1 MRTYLVDQDKNE
13 VVIDLTKTIKR
24 GSDLVEFHFQ
34 AVEENKV
41 VDESIVFIR
50 KLAGSFFYS
59 EDQKRWQKLA
69 RQKLPKKFLN
79 VDRIFG
85 VYRGYKPSGLT
96 DGAEGE
102 LKTAMPGKV
111 IKINVNEGDDVK
123 QGDTLLILEAMKMEN
138 EIKASMD
145 GKIKSILVE
154 EGQALESGV
163 LMIEIE

>member
-13 VVIDLTKTIKR
+13 VIIDLTKTIKR
-24 GSDLVEFHFQ
+24 GSNLVEFHFQ
-34 AVEENKV
+34 AVEDNNV
-41 VDESIVFIR
+41 VDKSIVYIR

-59 EDQKRWQKLA
+59 EDQKSWRKLA
-69 RQKLPKKFLN
+69 KQKLPKKFLN

-111 IKINVNEGDDVK
+111 IKINVNEGDTVE

-138 EIKASMD
+138 EIKASMS
-145 GKIKSILVE
+145 GKIKSILVK
-154 EGQALESGV
+154 EGEALESGV

>member
-1 MRTYLVDQDKNE
+1 
-13 VVIDLTKTIKR
+13 
-24 GSDLVEFHFQ
+24 
-34 AVEENKV
+34 
-41 VDESIVFIR
+41 
-50 KLAGSFFYS
+50 
-59 EDQKRWQKLA
+59 LA

-111 IKINVNEGDDVK
+111 IKLNVKEGDTVN

-138 EIKASMD
+138 EIKASIS
-145 GKIKSILVE
+145 GTIKSIMVE